1 MNRDGI
7 KIAWKID
14 RKTASPRS
22 VTKRKPFTGS
32 KTGWRAAKRL
42 GFQQRLSFYGR
53 VILSYALRAGH
64 IVTGC
69 FGTVFAPALIRF
81 PVMPELPNLR
91 DFPNPD
97 SIQRVSPVRMA
108 HLVFR
113 LIYPFGRAERFNH
126 ALGANGLG
134 FSVA

>member
-7 KIAWKID
+7 KIALKID
-14 RKTASPRS
+14 RKTASARS
-22 VTKRKPFTGS
+22 VTKKKFNGS

-53 VILSYALRAGH
+53 VILSYALRARH

-69 FGTVFAPALIRF
+69 FGTIFAPALTQF
-81 PVMPELPNLR
+81 SVMPELPNLR

-97 SIQRVSPVRMA
+97 SIERFLPYSMA
-108 HLVFR
+108 HLVFP
-113 LIYPFGRAERFNH
+113 LIYPFGQ
-126 ALGANGLG
+126 G
-134 FSVA
+134 

>member
-14 RKTASPRS
+14 CKTASARS
-22 VTKRKPFTGS
+22 LQKKPFTGS

-53 VILSYALRAGH
+53 VILSYALRASH

-69 FGTVFAPALIRF
+69 FGTVFAPALTQF
-81 PVMPELPNLR
+81 PVMPELPNLGTSQTR
-91 DFPNPD
+91 IRYNAFLPY
-97 SIQRVSPVRMA
+97 SMA
-108 HLVFR
+108 HLVFP
-113 LIYPFGRAERFNH
+113 LIYPFAQGRA
-126 ALGANGLG
+126 
-134 FSVA
+134 V